1 MLTMKV
7 GVEENPNI
15 MCHGHST
22 DGESPCNSKNSGLSF
37 TATYQPQPGELFFT
51 RLLPFTEITQSCN
64 FHAFIPLTSDYRAL
78 GLSLYTECPLLA
90 LGQLIIPEMAHTITF
105 IGSENPTRFTSNFLG
120 VTDPALVIESDLRV
134 NNQLLLGNMIE
145 LQANPN
151 GPDVVTVFGRGGSS
165 GLVSRFSSVQVT
177 IFGGVFGSEA
187 VIRNDQLRVS
197 TSSGRVFGFPAE
209 MTITA
214 PSNETNWHDLT
225 LTVEGSLISDS
236 QDSFTGKLTAE
247 VVNKLTQFA
256 EAGHLKE
263 RVARLSLERSKERL
277 TAVNEAI
284 KRNTLSTYNDTV
296 EAAKTK
302 LIEIKQEIERSE
314 LHDLAAMLDG
324 LCTEQPC
331 ESTGELCGSC
341 TSPQHLMHC
350 PTGTKQTPVRSF
362 FMSRITCRFQ
372 VESILEIN
380 QPYHDYDCPTSDR
393 DSCRASTSDHTDIVS
408 NQWRLTEVN
417 VQSTKNCSVE
427 GFNSVPDTCCENVSC
442 AVFTPS
448 PTCTLSNTIC
458 RSVRQSAVESLEG
471 VTTERKELLQ
481 QLIDAQSD
489 LVSANTTASRARLE
503 SELYL
508 QKRDLLNA
516 SLTML
521 RNEHDTAVKYY
532 NRTIEEVAP
541 SLRIYE
547 SGKRNDFQNVLQINN
562 VTFSTQL
569 TDDPTSLLL
578 NINFQTHIGVNA
590 EQYREEYIY
599 ISTQSEGINFER
611 IASDMVKD
619 AIAGIE

>member
-1 MLTMKV
+1 MLTLKV

-15 MCHGHST
+15 MCHGHSV
-22 DGESPCNSKNSGLSF
+22 DGGDPCNSKNSGLSF

-105 IGSENPTRFTSNFLG
+105 IGSENPTCSTSNFLG

-177 IFGGVFGSEA
+177 IFGGMFGSEA

-197 TSSGRVFGFPAE
+197 TNSGRVFGFPAE

-214 PSNETNWHDLT
+214 PSNETDWHDLT

-236 QDSFTGKLTAE
+236 EDSFTGKLTAV

-296 EAAKTK
+296 EAAKTR
-302 LIEIKQEIERSE
+302 LYEIEQEIERRE
-314 LHDLAAMLDG
+314 LHDLAAMLDR
-324 LCTEQPC
+324 LCTEQSC
-331 ESTGELCGSC
+331 ESTCIPGELCGSC

-362 FMSRITCRFQ
+362 FVSRIICRFQ
-372 VESILEIN
+372 VESI
-380 QPYHDYDCPTSDR
+380 CPSSDR
-393 DSCRASTSDHTDIVS
+393 DSCRASTSDPTDLVS

-417 VQSTKNCSVE
+417 VQFTKNCSVE
-427 GFNSVPDTCCENVSC
+427 GFNSVPDTCCENVSF
-442 AVFTPS
+442 AVFATS
-448 PTCTLSNTIC
+448 ATCTLSNTIC

-471 VTTERKELLQ
+471 VTTESKELLQ
-481 QLIDAQSD
+481 QLIDVQSD
-489 LVSANTTASRARLE
+489 LVSAKIAARRAELE

-508 QKRDLLNA
+508 QKREELNA

-521 RNEHDTAVKYY
+521 RDIAMNYY
-532 NRTIEEVAP
+532 NRTIEEVEP
-541 SLRIYE
+541 FLRIYE
-547 SGKRNDFQNVLQINN
+547 SGKSNDFQNVLQINN

-569 TDDPTSLLL
+569 TDNPTSLFL
-578 NINFQTHIGVNA
+578 NIYFQTHIGDNA

-611 IASDMVKD
+611 IASDMVKGV
-619 AIAGIE
+619 IAGIE

>member
-1 MLTMKV
+1 
-7 GVEENPNI
+7 
-15 MCHGHST
+15 
-22 DGESPCNSKNSGLSF
+22 
-37 TATYQPQPGELFFT
+37 
-51 RLLPFTEITQSCN
+51 
-64 FHAFIPLTSDYRAL
+64 
-78 GLSLYTECPLLA
+78 
-90 LGQLIIPEMAHTITF
+90 MAHTITF
-105 IGSENPTRFTSNFLG
+105 IGSENPTCFTSNFLG

-134 NNQLLLGNMIE
+134 NKLLGNMIE

-214 PSNETNWHDLT
+214 PSNETDWHDLT

-236 QDSFTGKLTAE
+236 QDSLKGKLTAE
-247 VVNKLTQFA
+247 IVEKLSWFARVGHTHLRIAEISLRRVLQKLTATMNDFDDAAQDTTYA
-256 EAGHLKE
+256 KNAI
-263 RVARLSLERSKERL
+263 L
-277 TAVNEAI
+277 TAYYPVRAAQT
-284 KRNTLSTYNDTV
+284 TLV
-296 EAAKTK
+296 
-302 LIEIKQEIERSE
+302 EIEHVIDRYN
-314 LHDLAAMLDG
+314 LQDIADTLDG
-324 LCTEQPC
+324 LCTEQHC
-331 ESTGELCGSC
+331 ECKRMAGEVCGSC
-341 TSPQHLMHC
+341 TIPQHLPQC
-350 PTGTKQTPVRSF
+350 PTLCV
-362 FMSRITCRFQ
+362 
-372 VESILEIN
+372 V
-380 QPYHDYDCPTSDR
+380 
-393 DSCRASTSDHTDIVS
+393 
-408 NQWRLTEVN
+408 
-417 VQSTKNCSVE
+417 
-427 GFNSVPDTCCENVSC
+427 
-442 AVFTPS
+442 
-448 PTCTLSNTIC
+448 SNTIC

-471 VTTERKELLQ
+471 VTTESKELLQ

-489 LVSANTTASRARLE
+489 LVSAETAARRAELE

-516 SLTML
+516 SLAML
-521 RNEHDTAVKYY
+521 RNEYDTAVKYY

-578 NINFQTHIGVNA
+578 NINFQTHIGDNA

>member
-1 MLTMKV
+1 MLTLKV
-7 GVEENPNI
+7 GIEENPNI

-37 TATYQPQPGELFFT
+37 PATYQPQPGELFFT

-90 LGQLIIPEMAHTITF
+90 LGQLVIPEMAHTITF
-105 IGSENPTRFTSNFLG
+105 IGSENPTCFTSNFLG
-120 VTDPALVIESDLRV
+120 VADPALVIESDLRV

-145 LQANPN
+145 LQASPN

-177 IFGGVFGSEA
+177 IFGGMFESEA

-214 PSNETNWHDLT
+214 PSNETDWHDLT

-236 QDSFTGKLTAE
+236 EDSFTGKLTAE

-284 KRNTLSTYNDTV
+284 KYNTLSNDTV
-296 EAAKTK
+296 EAAKTR
-302 LIEIKQEIERSE
+302 LYEIEQEIERSE
-314 LHDLAAMLDG
+314 LHDLDVMLDG

-331 ESTGELCGSC
+331 ESTCMPGELCGSC
-341 TSPQHLMHC
+341 TSPQHC

-362 FMSRITCRFQ
+362 FVSRIICRFQ
-372 VESILEIN
+372 VESI
-380 QPYHDYDCPTSDR
+380 CPSSDR
-393 DSCRASTSDHTDIVS
+393 DSCHASTSDPTDLVG

-471 VTTERKELLQ
+471 VTTESKELLQ

-489 LVSANTTASRARLE
+489 LVSAKTAARRAGLE

-578 NINFQTHIGVNA
+578 NIYFQTHVWDNA

-599 ISTQSEGINFER
+599 ISTQSEGINLER

-619 AIAGIE
+619 VIAGIE